1 MSKISFVYFDVGGV
15 LIKDFSAS
23 NKWRQM
29 MSDMGVKEA
38 DYPKFDFIYDEHAQR
53 INLDLPIDN
62 LIPILE
68 KEFKLTIPWEHSW
81 LEEFV
86 ARFEPNPEIN
96 EIVAQVG
103 KKVRVGLLTNMWPGM
118 LDKIKYSK
126 LLPEVNWSSVVDSTV
141 VHLQK
146 PDKEIYEYAEQLA
159 KVPSS
164 EILFIDNTAKHLVE
178 PAMLGWQTYLY
189 SSSDYDQSNR
199 ELADFI
205 SHNL

>member
-23 NKWRQM
+23 NKWQQM
-29 MSDMGVKEA
+29 MNDMGVKEA

-68 KEFKLTIPWEHSW
+68 KEFKLTVPWEHSW

-86 ARFEPNPEIN
+86 ARFEPNQGIN
-96 EIVAQVG
+96 EIVSRVSNKA
-103 KKVRVGLLTNMWPGM
+103 RVGLLTNMWPGM
-118 LDKIKYSK
+118 LDKIKNAK
-126 LLPEVNWSSVVDSTV
+126 LLPDLAWEAVVDSTV

-146 PDKEIYEYAEQLA
+146 PNKEIYQYAKELA
-159 KVPSS
+159 GLTHN
-164 EILFIDNTAKHLVE
+164 EILFVDNTAKHLVE
-178 PAMLGWQTYLY
+178 PKKLGWQTYLY
-189 SSSDYDQSNR
+189 DSSDYDQANTD
-199 ELADFI
+199 LAKFI
-205 SHNL
+205 SQNL